1 MTKRKPRSKERLN
14 ALKSLVNQ
22 LSDRDVKIKRD
33 VRLFEDFFENFPI
46 PVTMWAVSREGAVVS
61 QRGNGLVCE
70 GATCLDTLFDGLA
83 AKKDMIALHQKAIEG
98 ETVQKIIGAGDQ
110 KFYLSIIP
118 RRNDSGEVTGA
129 AGLAW
134 NVTSNLTMIVLL
146 EEIQKSSRDILGSEL
161 KDEDK
166 IKKVKK
172 ILDATEEAIGSSR
185 LVKWMEE
192 QDV

>member
-14 ALKSLVNQ
+14 ALKSLVGQ

-46 PVTMWAVSREGAVVS
+46 PVTMWAVSKEGTVVS
-61 QRGNGLVCE
+61 QRGNGLVCKD
-70 GATCLDTLFDGLA
+70 AACLDTLFGNLSN
-83 AKKDMIALHQKAIEG
+83 KKDMIEMHQKAIEG
-98 ETVQKIIGAGDQ
+98 ETAQKIVGSDDQ
-110 KFYLSIIP
+110 KYYMSVIP
-118 RRNDSGEVTGA
+118 RRNESGEVTGA

-146 EEIQKSSRDILGSEL
+146 EEIQKSSRDILKGDLKGNPKVEKIL
-161 KDEDK
+161 KD
-166 IKKVKK
+166 
-172 ILDATEEAIGSSR
+172 TEEALASSR

-192 QDV
+192 QNV